1 MGARGCFHRSIQAQC
16 AEMGAGP
23 LARGGQSGGICN
35 TLASLSWG
43 GNQAFFFQQATL
55 CHLSKFQLAL
65 KELAVLV

>member
-1 MGARGCFHRSIQAQC
+1 
-16 AEMGAGP
+16 MGAGP